1 MNYQASQSRY
11 QQMIYRRCGNSGL
24 QLPAIS
30 LGLWQNFGH
39 VDLRST
45 FEDVLHTAFDLG
57 ITHFDLANNY
67 GPPPGS
73 AESNFGDIMQGDF
86 GKYRDEMIISTKAG
100 FTMWEG
106 PYGDWG
112 SKKYLVASLHQSL
125 KRMKLD
131 YVDIFYHH
139 RPDPNTPLEETMT
152 ALDLIV
158 RQGKALYAGISN
170 YPPDQAQ
177 KAFDMLKQLGT
188 PCLIHQ
194 PKYSMLVRTPEEGL
208 LDVLGQNKVGCIAFS
223 PLAQGLLTD
232 KYLNGIPDQSRASRN
247 PSLKPD
253 QITPSK
259 LNAIQQLNTIA
270 AQRGQKLAEM
280 AVAWLL
286 RDDCVTSVLIGA
298 SKVAHVHDACNA
310 LKHTGF
316 TADELSAIDLVLKNL
331 D

>member
-1 MNYQASQSRY
+1 MSYVPAPDRY
-11 QQMIYRRCGNSGL
+11 SKIPYRRCGNSGL
-24 QLPAIS
+24 VLPAIS

-45 FEDVLHTAFDLG
+45 YEKILYTAFDLG

-73 AESNFGDIMQGDF
+73 AESNFGDILQKGF
-86 GKYRDEMIISTKAG
+86 GAYRDEMIISTKAG

-112 SKKYLVASLHQSL
+112 SKKYLVASLNQSL
-125 KRMKLD
+125 KRMQLD

-152 ALDLIV
+152 TLDLMV
-158 RQGKALYAGISN
+158 RQGKALYVGISN
-170 YPPDQAQ
+170 YPAELAQ
-177 KAFDMLKQLGT
+177 KAIDMLNQMGT

-194 PKYSMLVRTPEEGL
+194 PKYSMFVRTPEEGL
-208 LDVLGQNKVGCIAFS
+208 LDVLGKNQVGCIAFS

-232 KYLNGIPDQSRASRN
+232 KYLKGIPEQSRASRHPSLN
-247 PSLKPD
+247 PS
-253 QITPSK
+253 QITPKMIVVIGK
-259 LNAIQQLNTIA
+259 LNELARA
-270 AQRGQKLAEM
+270 RGQKLAEM

-286 RDDCVTSVLIGA
+286 RDERVTSVLIGA
-298 SKVAHVHDACNA
+298 SKEQHVLDAYNA
-310 LKHTGF
+310 LNNTQFTG
-316 TADELSAIDLVLKNL
+316 AELEEIDRILAEMN
-331 D
+331 